1 MEDFVNA
8 EVFAELAT
16 LKFTTDREP
25 DDKEGDSGNNLLP
38 RGGRGEMTLHGDNA
52 PFKNIRTPTSRV
64 TSALTSLFPP
74 SAARKLPRGYFD
86 GRCTTISSPISML
99 IRSSPTSSGPE

>member
-38 RGGRGEMTLHGDNA
+38 RGRTRRNDA
-52 PFKNIRTPTSRV
+52 PRRQCAIQEHTHSDK
-64 TSALTSLFPP
+64 
-74 SAARKLPRGYFD
+74 
-86 GRCTTISSPISML
+86 
-99 IRSSPTSSGPE
+99 